1 MLILIKNYINNF
13 IAELDNKI
21 VIEDIKIYG
30 ENKLEYVLLTNEY
43 MASISVLSDLT
54 YDFFVIEIESGNSF
68 MFKTIEFT
76 TKGDLFQQL
85 KDDINTFSN
94 LRKENA

>member
-13 IAELDNKI
+13 IAELGNKI
-21 VIEDIKIYG
+21 VIGDIKIYG

-54 YDFFVIEIESGNSF
+54 YDFFVIEIKSGNSF
-68 MFKTIEFT
+68 MFKTIEFK